1 MSGRHAAVVLAAVWA
16 GYAGQLATPGRGD
29 VRFSIDT
36 ALFRYG
42 DDASL
47 MLEVY
52 QEVPLDNI
60 SRDEEGMSGFTTV
73 AVLTGAD
80 GDTLA
85 CEAWRSET
93 RWASGRSA
101 VNSIILPVSPGERVL
116 TVSVSD
122 DLNGLLG
129 TAVRSINVEEPGHFS
144 ELELARTVMPAP
156 PGSEN
161 TLLKGSL
168 IVFPAA
174 SNTFSVPGETRVYTY
189 HEVYDLGG
197 ATLRRQSGITGPD
210 GRVVFARPFQEF
222 LIPEGAGSVSLV
234 DSLDLLPARVSG
246 LYNLFVLYTTPGGDT
261 LGLVTKPMLV
271 ETAVGETMPPAVW
284 EDSLPMPEFLEQFGL
299 LLTGA
304 QADLYG
310 RLDEP
315 GKAAYYRQFWSGS
328 PEELAVFEG
337 RCRDAGRFAYMGREG
352 WRTDRGRV
360 LIRHGEPE
368 EVERVPFTTAMAP
381 YEVWSYYEGVRATFV
396 FADMNINGDFR
407 QVYSTVP
414 GEVSFPN
421 WREMIRTMSTGE
433 GAESG
438 GIESGW

>member
-1 MSGRHAAVVLAAVWA
+1 MSIRHAAALLAAASA

-42 DDASL
+42 DEHAL

-52 QEVPLDNI
+52 QEIPLENL
-60 SRDEEGMSGFTTV
+60 SRDENGLSSFTTV
-73 AVLTGAD
+73 AVLTGEQD
-80 GDTLA
+80 DTLA
-85 CEAWRSET
+85 YEAWRSET
-93 RWASGRSA
+93 PWASGRSA
-101 VNSIILPVSPGERVL
+101 VNSVILPVTPGERVL
-116 TVSVSD
+116 TVSVTD
-122 DLNGLLG
+122 NLNGLLG
-129 TAVRSINVEEPGHFS
+129 TATRSIIVEDPGHFS
-144 ELELARTVMPAP
+144 ELELARTMMPAQA
-156 PGSEN
+156 GSES
-161 TLLKGSL
+161 TLLKGGM

-189 HEVYDLGG
+189 QEIYDLGG
-197 ATLRRQSGITGPD
+197 VTLRRQTGITGPD

-222 LIPEGAGSVSLV
+222 LVPEGANSVSLV

-246 LYNLFVLYTTPGGDT
+246 LYSLFILYSTPQGDT

-271 ETAVGETMPPAVW
+271 EAVAAEMPQTAG
-284 EDSLPMPEFLEQFGL
+284 EDSLQAPEFLEQFAL
-299 LLTGA
+299 LLIGS
-304 QADLYG
+304 QADLYA

-315 GKAAYYRQFWSGS
+315 GRAAYYRQFWSGS
-328 PEELAVFEG
+328 PEDLAAFER
-337 RCRDAGRFAYMGREG
+337 RCRDTGRFSYMGREG

-368 EVERVPFTTAMAP
+368 DVERFPFTTTRAP
-381 YEVWSYYEGVRATFV
+381 YEIWNYYEGTRATFV
-396 FADMNINGDFR
+396 FADMNANGDFR

-421 WREMIRTMSTGE
+421 WEELIRTMSNIE

-438 GIESGW
+438 GASSDW